1 MERNNFNKVYLN
13 IINEA
18 KFKSKKW
25 KYFDTFKD
33 VEEYIKE
40 KHVIERYPKRYKER
54 LGKFLE
60 ISFIL
65 NKLVDEFLVRNL
77 FIEEIK
83 RKDHLQGFT
92 VHLLKSDIWISGMIQ
107 NDIDE
112 SKYRVYL
119 STFLPP
125 EDTKFNRYDIRFD
138 LDI

>member
-13 IINEA
+13 ILNEA
-18 KFKSKKW
+18 KLKSKKW
-25 KYFDTFKD
+25 KYFNIFKD
-33 VEEYIKE
+33 VEEYINE
-40 KHVIERYPKRYKER
+40 KHIIKRYSNR
-54 LGKFLE
+54 YGE
-60 ISFIL
+60 ISEDL
-65 NKLVDEFLVRNL
+65 NEIKIIFHSIIDEFLVRNS
-77 FIEEIK
+77 FIKEIK

-125 EDTKFNRYDIRFD
+125 EDTTFNRYDIRFD